1 MHAGVASGKERQ
13 GGAKLHKNQGERREA
28 KRRICES
35 RKVVREE
42 NGKKLF
48 SFLASPH
55 LAKGGCMN
63 KKLASRCYFHLEMF
77 PCDRKSG
84 KVRHN
89 KPDDLDKEYFSSH
102 NILHFFAV
110 TLPVASVASFV
121 QFSFLA

>member
-1 MHAGVASGKERQ
+1 M
-13 GGAKLHKNQGERREA
+13 
-28 KRRICES
+28 
-35 RKVVREE
+35 VREE
-42 NGKKLF
+42 KGKKLF

-63 KKLASRCYFHLEMF
+63 KKLASRCYFHLEML